1 MKTIVENELRNIFTD
16 MVIDVLGVD
25 REEITPEANFFS
37 DLGGES
43 IDVLELSFMCKTKF
57 NHEIKFQEMAS
68 ISDAPASHSNELS
81 DEQIDEIARNLP
93 FIDAAELRQNRTL
106 DTVQRLLTIENLF
119 QFLRLKLSEAGMIA
133 TGSATS

>member
-1 MKTIVENELRNIFTD
+1 
-16 MVIDVLGVD
+16 VIDFLG
-25 REEITPEANFFS
+25 P
-37 DLGGES
+37 GGAQVES
-43 IDVLELSFMCKTKF
+43 
-57 NHEIKFQEMAS
+57 HEIKFQEMAS